1 MKKLRYAPVFLA
13 LILILL
19 LVGCGQES
27 STPKIYTSFYPVYDF
42 TKKIAGDDLEV
53 VNLTPP
59 GVEAHD
65 FELDARTM
73 GELGDAKLVFAVG
86 LHMEPWLES
95 AEKNFP
101 EVRFVKLSDG
111 LETLALDGATDPH
124 IWLSFENAKK
134 MAETIADELS
144 QAVPEKADGFRA
156 RKDGFVAELA
166 ALQADYIEQTADLTD
181 RTLVVTHAAF
191 GYLAHEIGF
200 TQVPIEGLGSETE
213 PDAATMRR
221 VIDYVKA
228 HEIPVI
234 YAAEALSPK
243 TAETVSRE
251 TGAAVRIL
259 DPIENLDTAR
269 IEAGEDYLSVMKK
282 NLATLLEDRR

>member
-1 MKKLRYAPVFLA
+1 MKKLQYALVILA
-13 LILILL
+13 LF
-19 LVGCGQES
+19 LVGCGQKS
-27 STPKIYTSFYPVYDF
+27 ATPKIYTSFYPVYDF
-42 TKKIAGDDLEV
+42 TKKIAGDDVEV

-86 LHMEPWLES
+86 LHMEPWLEN

-101 EVRFVKLSDG
+101 DVRFVKLSDG
-111 LETLALDGATDPH
+111 IATHEIDGVTDPH

-134 MAETIADELS
+134 MAETIADALS
-144 QAVPEKADGFRA
+144 EIVPEKAEDFRA
-156 RKDGFVAELA
+156 RKDGFVGELA

-191 GYLAHEIGF
+191 GYLADEIRF

-221 VIDYVKA
+221 VIDFVKA
-228 HEIPVI
+228 HKIPVI

-251 TGAAVRIL
+251 TGATVRVL
-259 DPIENLDTAR
+259 DPVENLDTAR
-269 IEAGEDYLSVMKK
+269 REAGEDYLSIMKQ

>member
-1 MKKLRYAPVFLA
+1 MKKVQYALVILA
-13 LILILL
+13 LF
-19 LVGCGQES
+19 LVGCGQKTA
-27 STPKIYTSFYPVYDF
+27 TPKIYTSFYPVYDF

-53 VNLTPP
+53 TNLTPP

-73 GELGDAKLVFAVG
+73 GELGDAQLVFAVG
-86 LHMEPWLES
+86 LHMEPWLEN

-101 EVRFVKLSDG
+101 DVRFVKLSDG
-111 LETLALDGATDPH
+111 IATHEIDGVTDPH

-134 MAETIADELS
+134 MAETIADALS
-144 QAVPEKADGFRA
+144 EIVPEKAEDFRA
-156 RKDGFVAELA
+156 RKDGFVGELA

-191 GYLAHEIGF
+191 GYLADEIGF

-221 VIDYVKA
+221 VIDFVKA
-228 HEIPVI
+228 HKIPVI

-251 TGAAVRIL
+251 TGATVRVL
-259 DPIENLDTAR
+259 DPVENLDTAR
-269 IEAGEDYLSVMKK
+269 REAGEDYLSIMKR

>member
-1 MKKLRYAPVFLA
+1 MKKLQYALVILA
-13 LILILL
+13 LF
-19 LVGCGQES
+19 LVGCGQS
-27 STPKIYTSFYPVYDF
+27 PRRPRSTPRSILSMISR
-42 TKKIAGDDLEV
+42 KIAGDDVEV

-86 LHMEPWLES
+86 LHMEPWLEN

-101 EVRFVKLSDG
+101 DVRFVKLSDG
-111 LETLALDGATDPH
+111 IATHEIDGVTDPH

-134 MAETIADELS
+134 MAETIADALS
-144 QAVPEKADGFRA
+144 EIVPEKAEDFRA
-156 RKDGFVAELA
+156 RKDGFVGELA

-191 GYLAHEIGF
+191 GYLADEIRF

-221 VIDYVKA
+221 VIDFVKA
-228 HEIPVI
+228 HKIPVI

-251 TGAAVRIL
+251 TGATVRVL
-259 DPIENLDTAR
+259 DPVENLDTAR
-269 IEAGEDYLSVMKK
+269 REAGEDYLSIMKQ

>member
-1 MKKLRYAPVFLA
+1 MKKVQYALVILA
-13 LILILL
+13 LF
-19 LVGCGQES
+19 LVGCGQKS
-27 STPKIYTSFYPVYDF
+27 ATPKIYTSFYPVYDF

-53 VNLTPP
+53 INLTPP

-73 GELGDAKLVFAVG
+73 GELGDAQLVFAVG
-86 LHMEPWLES
+86 LHMEPWFEN

-101 EVRFVKLSDG
+101 NVRFVKLSDG
-111 LETLALDGATDPH
+111 ITTHEIDGVTDPH

-134 MAETIADELS
+134 MAETIADALS
-144 QAVPEKADGFRA
+144 EIVPEKAEDFHA
-156 RKDGFVAELA
+156 RKDGFVGELA

-191 GYLAHEIGF
+191 GYLADEIGF

-221 VIDYVKA
+221 VIDFVKA
-228 HEIPVI
+228 HKIPVI

-251 TGAAVRIL
+251 TGATVRVL
-259 DPIENLDTAR
+259 DPVENLDTAR
-269 IEAGEDYLSVMKK
+269 REAGEDYLSIMKQ

>member
-1 MKKLRYAPVFLA
+1 MKKVQYALVILA
-13 LILILL
+13 LF
-19 LVGCGQES
+19 LVGCGQKS
-27 STPKIYTSFYPVYDF
+27 ATPKIYTSFYPVYDF
-42 TKKIAGDDLEV
+42 TKKIAGDVVEV

-73 GELGDAKLVFAVG
+73 GELGDAQLVFAVG
-86 LHMEPWLES
+86 LHMEPWLEN

-101 EVRFVKLSDG
+101 NVRFVKLSDG
-111 LETLALDGATDPH
+111 IATHEIDGVTDPH

-134 MAETIADELS
+134 MAETIADALS
-144 QAVPEKADGFRA
+144 EIVPEKAEDFHA
-156 RKDGFVAELA
+156 RKDGFVGELA

-191 GYLAHEIGF
+191 GYLADEIGF

-221 VIDYVKA
+221 VIDFVKA
-228 HEIPVI
+228 HKIPVI

-251 TGAAVRIL
+251 TGATVRVL
-259 DPIENLDTAR
+259 DPVENLDTAR
-269 IEAGEDYLSVMKK
+269 MEAGEDYLSVMKA

>member
-1 MKKLRYAPVFLA
+1 MKKLQYALVILA
-13 LILILL
+13 LF
-19 LVGCGQES
+19 LVGCGQKS
-27 STPKIYTSFYPVYDF
+27 ATPKIYTSFYPVYDF
-42 TKKIAGDDLEV
+42 TKKIVGDDVEV

-86 LHMEPWLES
+86 LHMEPWLEN

-101 EVRFVKLSDG
+101 DVRFVKLSDG
-111 LETLALDGATDPH
+111 IATHEIDGVTDPH

-134 MAETIADELS
+134 MAETIADALS
-144 QAVPEKADGFRA
+144 EIVPEKAEDFRA
-156 RKDGFVAELA
+156 RKDGFVGELA

-191 GYLAHEIGF
+191 GYLADEIRF

-221 VIDYVKA
+221 VIDFVKA
-228 HEIPVI
+228 HKIPVI

-251 TGAAVRIL
+251 TGATVRVL
-259 DPIENLDTAR
+259 DPVENLDTAR
-269 IEAGEDYLSVMKK
+269 REAGEDYLSIMKQ

>member
-1 MKKLRYAPVFLA
+1 MKKVQYALVILA
-13 LILILL
+13 LF
-19 LVGCGQES
+19 LVGCGQKS
-27 STPKIYTSFYPVYDF
+27 ATPKIYTSFYPVYDF

-53 VNLTPP
+53 INLTPP

-86 LHMEPWLES
+86 LNMEPWLEN

-101 EVRFVKLSDG
+101 DLRFVKLSDG
-111 LETLALDGATDPH
+111 IATHEIDGVTDPH
-124 IWLSFENAKK
+124 IWLSLENAKK
-134 MAETIADELS
+134 MAETIANELS
-144 QAVPEKADGFRA
+144 EIVPERAEDFRA
-156 RKDGFVAELA
+156 RKDGFVGELA
-166 ALQADYIEQTADLTD
+166 ALRADYIEQTADLTD

-191 GYLAHEIGF
+191 GYLADEIGF

-228 HEIPVI
+228 HKIPVI

-251 TGAAVRIL
+251 TGATVRVL
-259 DPIENLDTAR
+259 DPVENLDTAR
-269 IEAGEDYLSVMKK
+269 MEAGEDYLSIMKR